1 MKEITVEELKEI
13 KDKNESI
20 TLLDVREPFEAYISN
35 IEVGSG
41 KSIPLDDLASRLHE
55 LDKQDQIVAICRSGV
70 RSAKACKLL
79 EQEGFENVV
88 NLKGGINQWAKEID
102 DSLPVY

>member
-1 MKEITVEELKEI
+1 MKEITVQELKEI
-13 KDKNESI
+13 KDNNESI
-20 TLLDVREPFEAYISN
+20 TLLDVREPFEANISN

-41 KSIPLDDLASRLHE
+41 KSIPLDDLASRLDE
-55 LDKQDQIVAICRSGV
+55 LDKQEQIVAMCRSGA

-79 EQEGFENVV
+79 EDEGFENVA
-88 NLKGGINQWAKEID
+88 NLKGGINQWAMEID